1 MAKAFHIP
9 PWRRRQINAKFRR
22 KGRVIHQT
30 VSAMEAV
37 MKKAVAAIIEHYV
50 ATGNYAAPS
59 LSGMFQVSENFYRE
73 VSINGFDS
81 ARDEK
86 EEAKGK
92 KRLAKKRTNKIAF
105 LENVF
110 RDKREWPRAMKRSKK
125 LTERLRDQYLEKL
138 GKRFEE
144 ILPAL
149 KAGEITPDDAKSHM
163 MKAWKA
169 SKSRVETIFR
179 TETTNYFG
187 KAQVS
192 FFEGDPEIIGF
203 LFDSVYDTSRTEIC
217 KSRHGLVYR
226 PGTALLHQNTPALHF
241 NCRSHLIAL
250 ANTPHNRKLLEDPDR
265 DPANR
270 KVVPLP
276 PGWRK

>member
-1 MAKAFHIP
+1 MAKAFQIP
-9 PWRRRQINAKFRR
+9 AWRKRQIAAKFRR
-22 KGRVIHQT
+22 KGRVINKT

-37 MKKAVAAIIEHYV
+37 MKKAVAGVIDHYL
-50 ATGNYAAPS
+50 ATGHYAKPTLA
-59 LSGMFQVSENFYRE
+59 GMFAVTDDFYRE
-73 VSINGFDS
+73 VAINGFDS

-92 KRLAKKRTNKIAF
+92 KRLAKRKSNKLEF

-149 KAGEITPDDAKSHM
+149 KAGEITPEDAKSHM

-192 FFEGDPEIIGF
+192 FFESDPEIIGF

-226 PGTALLHQNTPALHF
+226 PGTALLTKNIPACHF

-265 DPANR
+265 DPAKR